1 MQGEDMNGAKST
13 HKTPSRGFTLV
24 ELLVVI
30 GIIAILISVLLPSL
44 ARARKAA
51 TTVQCMANLRSIGQ
65 ALQNYCTQNNG
76 WLPGSPVTTSA
87 YLVGGWNAYGPTP
100 STKYKNL
107 ADNNPLKTELVPN
120 ILGYY
125 DWESPLATV
134 MGYNIDQYGT
144 GPDVFTRLLQINT
157 YGVFICPAN
166 QITYASYPS
175 SEIYWPPSPHITNVK
190 FPVPSGP
197 MYMPSYVAAM
207 EFLQSGNIAQAN
219 GSYIAS
225 VDCTIPS
232 GYVPRIDKVGAS
244 ARKIFVADGARWS
257 YGSVQ
262 PDVSVGTDGDSSA
275 AWADPGPWDA
285 YGRSWDREN
294 VPGGI
299 NTSSAVS
306 YSGTQYDPARMGLPS
321 RGGRIFSEFEPIFVQ
336 RPLLRRA
343 CRNAGGS

>member
-1 MQGEDMNGAKST
+1 M
-13 HKTPSRGFTLV
+13 
-24 ELLVVI
+24 
-30 GIIAILISVLLPSL
+30 
-44 ARARKAA
+44 
-51 TTVQCMANLRSIGQ
+51 QCMANLRSIGQ

-306 YSGTQYDPARMGLPS
+306 YSGTQYDPRTWACRHGAEGFQNSNQYLFNALFFDGHVETLGDLEGANPDFWAPK
-321 RGGRIFSEFEPIFVQ
+321 GSEFV
-336 RPLLRRA
+336 
-343 CRNAGGS
+343 AGANGKGSVWPDVLNFFCNGTYPYRVNE